1 MCRASSPIRVAY
13 TSILTETVTV
23 SLTNPVTWTAT
34 IPITATDGSPAIP
47 TAKVLSATA
56 TSAVT
61 VNVLPEE
68 KTEEDDGNIY
78 LPYVRK

>member
-34 IPITATDGSPAIP
+34 IPITAPDGSPAIP